1 MPTNDDIIITIQ
13 ETTNLWLGVGR
24 DSPSYTV
31 HGAMIKDGIMQAT
44 LLGGD
49 RSTGIH
55 QKLWLGE
62 SVTHPGVGTFTLID
76 VTPVAKLPLRP
87 GQGNYAT
94 FSFVPAPGFQVNP
107 KLRK

>member
-1 MPTNDDIIITIQ
+1 MPTNDGIIITIQ
-13 ETTNLWLGVGR
+13 ETTNLRLGVGR

-31 HGAMIKDGIMQAT
+31 LHVRIKDGIMQAT

-49 RSTGIH
+49 KSTGIH
-55 QKLWLGE
+55 QELRLGE

-76 VTPVAKLPLRP
+76 VTPVAKLPLQD

-107 KLRK
+107 KLRN